1 MRLHRR
7 LAACLLCLV
16 LAVGAG
22 CSLIKVSYNRAPAL
36 TYWWLD
42 RYLDFEEAQK
52 PVIRQALARL
62 HAWHYAH
69 ELPGYIQLLG
79 DVQHLINGSIT
90 PAQVC
95 SVVDRVRDHA
105 NALNAQAARIT
116 ITLAPSL
123 TPDQLTH
130 LADKFEDRNEDWR
143 EDWMEGTP
151 KARQAYRLKQ
161 AVKRAENLYGTID
174 DQQVS
179 LLALAIATSSFDAE
193 ISYAGILYREQEA
206 LRVLH
211 DVAEHRLAGDAAA
224 DGIKRYYDELLA
236 PRDQAYAAYIH
247 TLTDE
252 SCRLIAD
259 FHNTTTPAQRKHAT
273 EKLQDYIDDLS
284 AVRQPVTP
292 S

>member
-1 MRLHRR
+1 MRPYRR
-7 LAACLLCLV
+7 LAACILCLA

-22 CSLIKVSYNRAPAL
+22 CSLIKMSYNRAPAL
-36 TYWWLD
+36 AYWWLD
-42 RYLDFEEAQK
+42 RYLDFEETQK
-52 PVIRQALARL
+52 PVVRQALARL

-69 ELPGYIQLLG
+69 ELPGYIRLLG
-79 DVQHLINGSIT
+79 DVQHLVNGPIT

-95 SVVDRVRDHA
+95 GIVDRVRDHA
-105 NALNAQAARIT
+105 DALNAQAASIT
-116 ITLAPSL
+116 TILAPSL
-123 TPDQLTH
+123 TPHQLMH

-161 AVKRAENLYGTID
+161 AVNRAENLYGTID
-174 DQQVS
+174 DQQES
-179 LLALAIATSSFDAE
+179 LIALAIATSSFDAE

-206 LRVLH
+206 LRVLR
-211 DVAEHRLAGDAAA
+211 DVAEHRLVGDAAA
-224 DGIKRYYDELLA
+224 DAIKRYYDELLA
-236 PRDQAYAAYIH
+236 PRDQAYAAYIR

-252 SCRLIAD
+252 SCRLIAN
-259 FHNTTTPAQRKHAT
+259 FHNTTAPAQRKHAT
-273 EKLQDYIDDLS
+273 EKLQGYIDDLS